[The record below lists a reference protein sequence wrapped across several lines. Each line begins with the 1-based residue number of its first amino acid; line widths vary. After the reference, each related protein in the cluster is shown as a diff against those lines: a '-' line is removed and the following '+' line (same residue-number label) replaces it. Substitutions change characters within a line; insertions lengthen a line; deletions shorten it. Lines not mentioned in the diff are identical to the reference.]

1 MNPCRPT
8 ILASGLFNATNM
20 VPAAIEAWSDLY
32 VASAGAS
39 AALAGLVFVAI
50 SINVEA
56 IVNNKGLPDMG
67 LVTIMLL
74 VGVLVVSLFG
84 LIPDQSNQDLG
95 TELLVQS
102 IIWTVA
108 IGWFAIRSLPDE
120 NNLERSV
127 SRLGLPA
134 LGTLPYVAGAIFLVS
149 GSDTGM
155 YFIFAGMIGAVLAAV
170 MDAWILLVE
179 IRR

>member
-1 MNPCRPT
+1 
-8 ILASGLFNATNM
+8 M
-20 VPAAIEAWSDLY
+20 VPAAIEAWSDLF

-56 IVNNKGLPDMG
+56 IVKNRGLPEMG
-67 LVTIMLL
+67 VVTIMLL
-74 VGVLVVSLFG
+74 LGVLIVSLFG
-84 LIPDQSNQDLG
+84 LIPEQSNQDLG
-95 TELLVQS
+95 IELLVMS
-102 IIWTVA
+102 IIWTLG
-108 IGWFAIRSLPDE
+108 IGWFAFRSLPGE
-120 NNLERSV
+120 SNLERTV

-134 LGTLPYVAGAIFLVS
+134 FGTLPYLAGAIILVS

-155 YFIFAGMIGAVLAAV
+155 YFVFAGMIGAVIAAV

>member
-1 MNPCRPT
+1 
-8 ILASGLFNATNM
+8 M
-20 VPAAIEAWSDLY
+20 VPAAIEAWSDLF

-50 SINVEA
+50 SINVED
-56 IVNNKGLPDMG
+56 IVKNKGLPEMG
-67 LVTIMLL
+67 VVTIMLL
-74 VGVLVVSLFG
+74 LGVLIVSLFG
-84 LIPDQSNQDLG
+84 LIPEQSNRDLG
-95 TELLVQS
+95 IELLVMS
-102 IIWTVA
+102 IIWTVGV
-108 IGWFAIRSLPDE
+108 GWFAFRSLPDE
-120 NNLERSV
+120 SNLERTV

-134 LGTLPYVAGAIFLVS
+134 FGTLPYLAGAVLLVS

-155 YFIFAGMIGAVLAAV
+155 YFIFAGMIGAVIAAV

>member
-1 MNPCRPT
+1 
-8 ILASGLFNATNM
+8 M
-20 VPAAIEAWSDLY
+20 VPAAIEAWSDLF

-50 SINVEA
+50 SINVED
-56 IVNNKGLPDMG
+56 IVKNKGLPEMG
-67 LVTIMLL
+67 VVTIMLL
-74 VGVLVVSLFG
+74 LGVLIASLFG
-84 LIPDQSNQDLG
+84 LIPEQSNQDLG
-95 TELLVQS
+95 IELLVMS
-102 IIWTVA
+102 IIWTA
-108 IGWFAIRSLPDE
+108 GIGRFAFRSLPDE
-120 NNLERSV
+120 SNLERTV

-134 LGTLPYVAGAIFLVS
+134 FGTLPYLAGAIILVS

-155 YFIFAGMIGAVLAAV
+155 YFVFAGMIGAVIAAV

>member
-1 MNPCRPT
+1 M
-8 ILASGLFNATNM
+8 FNAGKM
-20 VPAAIEAWSDLY
+20 MPAAIEAWSDLF

-56 IVNNKGLPDMG
+56 IVRNKGLPEMG

-74 VGVLVVSLFG
+74 LGVLIVSLFG
-84 LIPDQSNQDLG
+84 LVPDQSNEDLG
-95 TELLVQS
+95 IELLVMS
-102 IIWTVA
+102 IIWTVG
-108 IGWFAIRSLPDE
+108 IGWFAVRSLPDDG
-120 NNLERSV
+120 NLERTI

-134 LGTLPYVAGAIFLVS
+134 FGTLPYLAGAVILLS
-149 GSDTGM
+149 GSDSGM
-155 YFIFAGMIGAVLAAV
+155 YFIFAGMIGAVIAAV
-170 MDAWILLVE
+170 VDAWILLVE

>member
-1 MNPCRPT
+1 
-8 ILASGLFNATNM
+8 M
-20 VPAAIEAWSDLY
+20 VPAAIEAWSDLF

-50 SINVEA
+50 SINVED
-56 IVNNKGLPDMG
+56 IVKNKGLPEMG
-67 LVTIMLL
+67 VVTIMLL
-74 VGVLVVSLFG
+74 LGVLIVSLFG
-84 LIPDQSNQDLG
+84 LIPEQSNQDLG
-95 TELLVQS
+95 IELLVMS
-102 IIWTVA
+102 IIWTA
-108 IGWFAIRSLPDE
+108 GIGRFAFRSLPDE
-120 NNLERSV
+120 SNLERTV

-134 LGTLPYVAGAIFLVS
+134 FGTLPYLAGAIILVS

-155 YFIFAGMIGAVLAAV
+155 YFVFAGMIGAVIAAV

>member
-1 MNPCRPT
+1 
-8 ILASGLFNATNM
+8 M
-20 VPAAIEAWSDLY
+20 VPAAIEAWSDLF

-50 SINVEA
+50 SINVED
-56 IVNNKGLPDMG
+56 IVKNKGLPEMG
-67 LVTIMLL
+67 VVTIMLL
-74 VGVLVVSLFG
+74 LGVLIVSLFG
-84 LIPDQSNQDLG
+84 LIPEQSNQDLG
-95 TELLVQS
+95 IELLVMS
-102 IIWTVA
+102 IIWTA
-108 IGWFAIRSLPDE
+108 GIGRFAFRSLPDE
-120 NNLERSV
+120 SNLERTV

-134 LGTLPYVAGAIFLVS
+134 FGTLPYLAGAIILLS

-155 YFIFAGMIGAVLAAV
+155 YFVFAGMIGAVIAAV